1 MRLTRRGVAVLVLA
15 VVLLGAGILVG
26 HPMLR
31 ALGGICVG
39 AVLVA
44 VVLVGRRPRVA
55 VSREV
60 YPDRVER
67 GRPAL
72 ARLLVRNEGT
82 RRQAGFTAGDRVG
95 SGVRTVGV
103 RALAPGAQARYHYEL
118 PTERRGRFE
127 VGPLVLERS
136 DPLGLARTRLAS
148 GEPVMLWVHPRR
160 HPVRAVSGGQ
170 PRHHHEGRAA
180 DDALHGSLDLR
191 EVREYVPGDEV
202 RHLHWKATARTG
214 RLMVREFADP
224 DQPRLTLLLDTRQER
239 GFEEAVE
246 VAASMLNAAALSGH
260 RCRLVTPAG
269 LDLSTPDGPHAAR
282 RLLDELCVAVPEP
295 AQVPLVPPA
304 LSLARSRGG
313 ALVVVATGESDA
325 GALTRLKPFYPVF
338 TVFSLGD
345 KGMVVPGARVLE
357 GPSAS
362 GLLQRWNGVVA

>member
-15 VVLLGAGILVG
+15 VVLLGAGIWAG

-31 ALGGICVG
+31 ALGGICAG

-44 VVLVGRRPRVA
+44 VSLVGRSPKVA
-55 VSREV
+55 VSRAV

-95 SGVRTVGV
+95 SGVRAVGV
-103 RALAPGAQARYHYEL
+103 RALAPGAEAVYHYEL
-118 PTERRGRFE
+118 PTEQRGKFE

-136 DPLGLARTRLAS
+136 DPLGLARNRLAS
-148 GEPVMLWVHPRR
+148 GDPVTLWVHPRR
-160 HPVRAVSGGQ
+160 HPVRAISGGQ

-191 EVREYVPGDEV
+191 EVREYVPGDEI

-214 RLMVREFADP
+214 SLMVREFADP
-224 DQPRLTLLLDTRQER
+224 DQPRLTLLLDTRAER
-239 GFEEAVE
+239 GFEDAVE
-246 VAASMLNAAALSGH
+246 VAASMLNAAALAGH

-269 LDLSTPDGPHAAR
+269 LDVSASDGPQGAR
-282 RLLDELCVAVPEP
+282 RLLDELCVAEAEP
-295 AQVPLVPPA
+295 AQISLVPPA
-304 LSLARSRGG
+304 LSLSRSRGG
-313 ALVVVATGESDA
+313 ALVVVATGESDVA
-325 GALTRLKPFYPVF
+325 ALARLRPFYPVF
-338 TVFSLGD
+338 TVFSLGGRMD
-345 KGMVVPGARVLE
+345 SVPGARLLE
-357 GPSAS
+357 GPSAT
-362 GLLQRWNGVVA
+362 GLLQRWNAVVK